1 MNTITDMKTDETA
14 IRDLLEHVVTAFN
27 KSDLEEL
34 LSFHSD
40 DIILME
46 PNMPVIKGKDQVRK
60 LFAAFQQ
67 KKIEMELDFDIVE
80 LEVNGDRAFVRGHV
94 LKTVLQNGSI
104 TENDTGKF
112 ICLLKKQADGTW
124 LRTHVIV
131 NSDQPAKILN

>member
-60 LFAAFQQ
+60 LFASFRQ

-80 LEVNGDRAFVRGHV
+80 LEIAGDRAFVRGHV

-112 ICLLKKQADGTW
+112 ICLLKKRADGTW